1 MDEAKEYGFEQDSV
15 SSRALVV
22 GDPER
27 ADKSAEF
34 LSDPLTIWDKR
45 EYRVIT
51 GGYRGQRI
59 TIASHGVGASGA
71 AVMFERLFKGG
82 VKIIIRAG
90 TCGALVAGVPD
101 GGIIIGTG
109 AIRADGITQNMIPME
124 YPAVSNCQ
132 ITQILQETAK
142 KLKHGISS
150 AGIILTDGLY
160 FPYPY
165 IESRIDMWAE
175 LGAVAIEM
183 EFATLLIQASI
194 HKARAGG
201 IFVTDGNV
209 IEEPDPWA
217 VNPEQEVIARGKE
230 KMIEIALE
238 ALVKLA

>member
-1 MDEAKEYGFEQDSV
+1 MAETKEYGLEPEFV
-15 SSRALVV
+15 SSHALVV

-27 ADKSAEF
+27 ADKAAGL
-34 LSDPLTIWDKR
+34 LSDPETVWNKR
-45 EYRVIT
+45 EYRVFT
-51 GGYRGQRI
+51 GDYKGKKV

-71 AVMFERLFKGG
+71 AVMFERLFKKG
-82 VKIIIRAG
+82 VKTIIRAG

-109 AIRADGITQNMIPME
+109 AIRDDGLSQNMIPME
-124 YPAVSNCQ
+124 YPAVSDCQ
-132 ITQILQETAK
+132 VTQVLQETAQT
-142 KLKHGISS
+142 LNHEISS
-150 AGIILTDGLY
+150 VGIILTDGLY

-165 IESRIDMWAE
+165 VESKIDMWAE

-201 IFVTDGNV
+201 IFVSDGNV

-217 VNPEQEVIARGKE
+217 VNPDQEVVARGKE